1 MNELK
6 EELDIIFDLTQTAYI
21 KDGKIVPFVAPISY
35 EKELKRK
42 IMQLIETYTAKKE
55 LEELN
60 KIAVKNLWEEAG
72 TYDFDGIASGVFD
85 RINQLSSQL
94 KEIK

>member
-42 IMQLIETYTAKKE
+42 IMQLIEIYTAKARA
-55 LEELN
+55 EELKLLLEAEIIKPEYHNAVVGKFTQLTNN
-60 KIAVKNLWEEAG
+60 KE
-72 TYDFDGIASGVFD
+72 GIE
-85 RINQLSSQL
+85 N
-94 KEIK
+94 E